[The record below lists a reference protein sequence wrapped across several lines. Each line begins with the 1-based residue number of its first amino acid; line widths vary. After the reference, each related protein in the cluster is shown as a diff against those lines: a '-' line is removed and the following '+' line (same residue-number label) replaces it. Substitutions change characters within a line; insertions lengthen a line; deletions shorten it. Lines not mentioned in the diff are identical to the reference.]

1 MLKLKNFREDNDY
14 TQEDI
19 AKILN
24 CKQNT
29 YQQYESE
36 KRQIPIEAL
45 IKLALLYNT
54 SIDYLVGLTA
64 ESAPYPRIENKTD

>member
-36 KRQIPIEAL
+36 KRQIPIESL
-45 IKLALLYNT
+45 KKLAIIYKT
-54 SIDYLVGLTA
+54 SIDYIVELTDNPN
-64 ESAPYPRIENKTD
+64 PYKRK